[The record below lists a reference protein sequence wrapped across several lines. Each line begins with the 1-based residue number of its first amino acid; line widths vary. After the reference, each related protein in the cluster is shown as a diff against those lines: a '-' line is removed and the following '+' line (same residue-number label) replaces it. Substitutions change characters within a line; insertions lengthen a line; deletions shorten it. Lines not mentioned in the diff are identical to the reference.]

1 MIENN
6 QEYWNEGY
14 WKRVINNQKNS
25 FKNENWLDKYKE
37 IINKVKGNSAVDLGC
52 GIGQDT
58 KWLIDNGF
66 DVISCDI
73 YQTLH
78 WKN

>member
-25 FKNENWLDKYKE
+25 FKNKQVE
-37 IINKVKGNSAVDLGC
+37 A
-52 GIGQDT
+52 
-58 KWLIDNGF
+58 
-66 DVISCDI
+66 ISR
-73 YQTLH
+73 
-78 WKN
+78 

>member
-37 IINKVKGNSAVDLGC
+37 
-52 GIGQDT
+52 
-58 KWLIDNGF
+58 
-66 DVISCDI
+66 
-73 YQTLH
+73 
-78 WKN
+78 